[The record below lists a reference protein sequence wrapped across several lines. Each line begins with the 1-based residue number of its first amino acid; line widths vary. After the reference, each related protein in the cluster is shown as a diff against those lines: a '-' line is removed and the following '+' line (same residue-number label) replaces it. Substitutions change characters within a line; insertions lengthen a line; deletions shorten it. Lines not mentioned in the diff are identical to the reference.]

1 LQVGFFA
8 AQAAQQSAAL
18 RSVENPVTAPAEI
31 EQFGVVNSAH
41 CCCCCERLWC
51 GLELGGRSL
60 VAAL

>member
-18 RSVENPVTAPAEI
+18 CSVENPVTAPAEI

-41 CCCCCERLWC
+41 CCCCDVLWC
-51 GLELGGRSL
+51 ALELGGRAL

>member
-1 LQVGFFA
+1 MQVGFFA

-18 RSVENPVTAPAEI
+18 RPVENPVTAPAEI

-41 CCCCCERLWC
+41 CCCCCDVLGCEL
-51 GLELGGRSL
+51 GLGGRAL